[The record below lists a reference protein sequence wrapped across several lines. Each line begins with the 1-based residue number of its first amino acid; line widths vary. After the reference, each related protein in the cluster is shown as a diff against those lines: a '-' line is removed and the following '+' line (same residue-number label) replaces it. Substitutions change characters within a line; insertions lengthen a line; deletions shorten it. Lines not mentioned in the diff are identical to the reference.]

1 MSCSHNLPI
10 VQNVSSKLG
19 TVVAMTE
26 CSRIASKLCCVTR
39 RHSESQFAQCSY
51 FLIPALCSVSL
62 DILTLKL
69 GHYSVV
75 IVFNSNSVCGFIKSH
90 LISNQVCQSTQLRYW
105 KQCSWH
111 EFVTEELLT
120 SPDPGEEKMEG
131 LRSRAIN
138 KGLSSNIPYVCF
150 ETAPRNDLGLVYL
163 FVHGECKKDNNFQR
177 NPWIHLW
184 YPIDGEILILV
195 GHVICTLGTV
205 HFIYVL
211 PVHLNILYMCT
222 CDI

>member
-1 MSCSHNLPI
+1 MEGMSCSCNLTI

-39 RHSESQFAQCSY
+39 RHSESQFARCSY
-51 FLIPALCSVSL
+51 FLIPAICSVSL

-75 IVFNSNSVCGFIKSH
+75 KGFVSNSVCGFIKSH
-90 LISNQVCQSTQLRYW
+90 LISNQVCQSTQIRYW
-105 KQCSWH
+105 KLCSWH

-138 KGLSSNIPYVCF
+138 KGLSSNFVCF
-150 ETAPRNDLGLVYL
+150 ETTPRSDLGLVSL
-163 FVHGECKKDNNFQR
+163 FVHGECKKDNDFQR
-177 NPWIHLW
+177 NQWIHLW
-184 YPIDGEILILV
+184 YP
-195 GHVICTLGTV
+195 
-205 HFIYVL
+205 
-211 PVHLNILYMCT
+211 NIPSMARFLF
-222 CDI
+222 

>member
-1 MSCSHNLPI
+1 
-10 VQNVSSKLG
+10 
-19 TVVAMTE
+19 MTE

-51 FLIPALCSVSL
+51 FLIPAICSVSL

-75 IVFNSNSVCGFIKSH
+75 EVFDSNSVCGFIKSH

-195 GHVICTLGTV
+195 GHVICTLWTYSE
-205 HFIYVL
+205 FISC
-211 PVHLNILYMCT
+211 LYT
-222 CDI
+222 